1 MPEEKTPPFAE
12 AIERLEEIVQRLEEE
27 EVPLEEAA
35 TLFEEGIKLAK
46 VCSTKLT
53 AVEKRIE
60 LLMKDADETFRTVPF
75 DEPDND

>member
-27 EVPLEEAA
+27 EVPLEEATA
-35 TLFEEGIKLAK
+35 LFEEGIKLAK
-46 VCSTKLT
+46 VCSTKLS

-60 LLMKDADETFRTVPF
+60 VLTRDAEETFRTVPF
-75 DEPDND
+75 DEPDDN